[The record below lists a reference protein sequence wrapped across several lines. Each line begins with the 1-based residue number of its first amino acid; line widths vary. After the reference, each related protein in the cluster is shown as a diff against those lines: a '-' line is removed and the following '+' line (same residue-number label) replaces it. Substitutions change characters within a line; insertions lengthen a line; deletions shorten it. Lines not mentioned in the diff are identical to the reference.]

1 MNLVGSTLGDR
12 VYHAAAGLAELSLKS
27 RTRDLEFLDNIL
39 AELKRDSTA
48 AGRLGIKRII
58 VIAAVHSVVVV
69 VARKAMK
76 ADIAEFAV
84 GGGPGGQQNKVCE
97 VAPVQREGFDAL
109 LSHHRAERGLRWVH
123 QWGRGRD
130 GNDALNF
137 AQSHLRA
144 NGGRRAHVDDHIFVQ
159 HILEP

>member
-1 MNLVGSTLGDR
+1 MNLVGSTLGNG

-58 VIAAVHSVVVV
+58 VIAAVHGVVVV

-84 GGGPGGQQNKVCE
+84 GGGSGGQQNKVRE
-97 VAPVQREGFDAL
+97 VTPVQRQGFDAL

-123 QWGRGRD
+123 QWGRGRNGD
-130 GNDALNF
+130 DTLNF

-144 NGGRRAHVDDHIFVQ
+144 NGGSSDQSNDNK
-159 HILEP
+159 